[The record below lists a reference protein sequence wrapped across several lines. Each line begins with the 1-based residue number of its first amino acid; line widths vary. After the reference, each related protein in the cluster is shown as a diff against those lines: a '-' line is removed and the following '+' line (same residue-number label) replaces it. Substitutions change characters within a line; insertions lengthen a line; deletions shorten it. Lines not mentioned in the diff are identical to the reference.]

1 MRVILETLRAGC
13 AENSEATNNPLDFG
27 QLRHKPR
34 RRLLHRPLPEP
45 MPPFMTRLIRGRIN
59 ANNEWVEE

>member
-13 AENSEATNNPLDFG
+13 AGNGETTNNRLEFG

-34 RRLLHRPLPEP
+34 RRLPESKPLS
-45 MPPFMTRLIRGRIN
+45 MTRLIRGRIN
-59 ANNEWVEE
+59 ANNEWVEG